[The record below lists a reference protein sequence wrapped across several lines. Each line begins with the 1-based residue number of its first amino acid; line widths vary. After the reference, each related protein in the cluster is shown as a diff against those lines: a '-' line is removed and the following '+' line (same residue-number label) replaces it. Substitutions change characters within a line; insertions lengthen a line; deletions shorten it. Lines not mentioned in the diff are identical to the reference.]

1 MGRPS
6 VPLSTDLPPLILG
19 TATFNSQYNPDP
31 YALPTTAIVHRAL
44 ASGIRAFDTSPY
56 YGPAEKLL
64 GRALSTSF
72 ARANYP
78 RYTYRLLTKVGR
90 VGASSFDYSRP
101 WIQRSVRRSLS
112 RLDTS
117 YLDVV
122 YCHDVEFVTPEE
134 VLTAVRELRR
144 IRDTEGTVRYVGI
157 SGYPVDVLCSLA
169 ELVLRETGE
178 PLDAVMSYANFTI
191 QNTRLLTEG
200 LPRLLAAGVDVVPN
214 ASPLGM
220 GLLRREGVPIGS
232 MGDFHPAP
240 NGLRSVIHESSDWV
254 DKQGEKLEV
263 VAIRFALESW
273 LRHGSS
279 AGALGPPI
287 APSASADPGFL
298 SATTMGVGEKLGVS
312 VMGVS
317 NLDELNET
325 LRVWRSIVEG
335 LENGPEDTT
344 TTTTPVPETREMTDD
359 IQPDGSY
366 FSPGSVQ
373 KQTDISAAFSTAS
386 KSFKPKSPTTLTPS
400 DGLITD
406 REWSR
411 NRRTRIL
418 TLSQRIRD
426 MLGPEWADYAWASP
440 GEGFVNT
447 LPHAHSS
454 IDDAKPDVEPEYY
467 NDSGDSRTFHREN
480 NADGDSHTM
489 PLTPPLEGIDRVNA

>member
-44 ASGIRAFDTSPY
+44 SSGIRAFDTSPY

-72 ARANYP
+72 ARTNYP

-112 RLDTS
+112 RLDTP

-122 YCHDVEFVTPEE
+122 YCHDVEFVTPDE

-191 QNTRLLTEG
+191 QNTKLLTEG
-200 LPRLLAAGVDVVPN
+200 LPRLLAAGVDVLPN

-240 NGLRSVIHESSDWV
+240 DGLRSAIHESSAWI

-279 AGALGPPI
+279 AGALGPPL
-287 APSASADPGFL
+287 APSASSDPGFL

-335 LENGPEDTT
+335 LENGLDDTT
-344 TTTTPVPETREMTDD
+344 TTPIPETDVITEET
-359 IQPDGSY
+359 QPGHSY
-366 FSPGSVQ
+366 FDPESIKKG
-373 KQTDISAAFSTAS
+373 TDISTAFSTA
-386 KSFKPKSPTTLTPS
+386 KPAKINAPATLTPS

-418 TLSQRIRD
+418 ALSQRIRE
-426 MLGPEWADYAWASP
+426 MLGPDWVDYAWSSP

-447 LPHAHSS
+447 LPAVHVSDGKIDIEPESHGDHDSS
-454 IDDAKPDVEPEYY
+454 HVLYEANAAEAGSSSMIDD
-467 NDSGDSRTFHREN
+467 
-480 NADGDSHTM
+480 TM
-489 PLTPPLEGIDRVNA
+489 PLTPPLEAIDKS

>member
-1 MGRPS
+1 MVRPS
-6 VPLSTDLPPLILG
+6 VPLSADLPPLILG
-19 TATFNSQYNPDP
+19 TGPFNSQYNPDP

-44 ASGIRAFDTSPY
+44 ESGIRAFDTSPY

-72 ARANYP
+72 ARENYP

-90 VGASSFDYSRP
+90 VAASSFDYSRP

-112 RLDTS
+112 RLDTT

-240 NGLRSVIHESSDWV
+240 DGLRSAIHESSAWV

-279 AGALGPPI
+279 VGALGPPL
-287 APSASADPGFL
+287 APSASADPCFL

-325 LRVWRSIVEG
+325 LRVWRSIIEG
-335 LENGPEDTT
+335 LESGLEESTN
-344 TTTTPVPETREMTDD
+344 TPVSETNDVAADYAQPGDSYVDPEA
-359 IQPDGSY
+359 
-366 FSPGSVQ
+366 VQ
-373 KQTDISAAFSTAS
+373 KETDISTAFSTAS
-386 KSFKPKSPTTLTPS
+386 RHFKPRVPETLTPS

-418 TLSQRIRD
+418 ALSQRIREV
-426 MLGPEWADYAWASP
+426 LGSEWVDYAWASP

-447 LPHAHSS
+447 LP
-454 IDDAKPDVEPEYY
+454 DDHLAGVCDGEGDVESEHY
-467 NDSGDSRTFHREN
+467 GA
-480 NADGDSHTM
+480 ADGVKLAISSTAEDTM
-489 PLTPPLEGIDRVNA
+489 LITPPSEAMDS